1 MMRNLIFDL
10 ENARSTYTRVNT
22 VMLEENEK
30 EEVAEEEKETKKK
43 NPKAEKESAEKMRLK
58 AMEKLCE
65 SKKRRDNDKEAL
77 PQKSRKSIGD
87 AVRYLQKKSKQ
98 EIALRKDDMYGK

>member
-10 ENARSTYTRVNT
+10 ENAGSTYTRVNT

-58 AMEKLCE
+58 AMECNVNVEE
-65 SKKRRDNDKEAL
+65 SRHL
-77 PQKSRKSIGD
+77 PIYVIYFKID
-87 AVRYLQKKSKQ
+87 
-98 EIALRKDDMYGK
+98 

>member
-1 MMRNLIFDL
+1 M
-10 ENARSTYTRVNT
+10 
-22 VMLEENEK
+22 
-30 EEVAEEEKETKKK
+30 AEEEKETKKK
-43 NPKAEKESAEKMRLK
+43 NPNAGKESAEKMRLK

-65 SKKRRDNDKEAL
+65 SQKRRDNNKEAR

-98 EIALRKDDMYGK
+98 EIALR

>member
-1 MMRNLIFDL
+1 MIKPLLFSIHRIFKVLGNFCLIFDL
-10 ENARSTYTRVNT
+10 ENGGSTYTRVNT

-58 AMEKLCE
+58 SHGET
-65 SKKRRDNDKEAL
+65 
-77 PQKSRKSIGD
+77 
-87 AVRYLQKKSKQ
+87 V
-98 EIALRKDDMYGK
+98 